1 MSQWSQS
8 WLLARPEA
16 GPEEYLMPV
25 GPPDPDIVPRVPL
38 VEPVAYDS
46 DGYPSA
52 DGNEPIESQPHA
64 AAGEVRA
71 RRPAGTLRAS
81 SGCLRPRRRIHQ
93 LSPWRPRRA
102 AVGPDVFVAFG
113 TENRLDR
120 PSYKVWEE
128 PAPAFV
134 LEVLSPKTHKRDR
147 GVKQEIYHWMG
158 VQEYWIYD
166 HDGRWLPQH
175 LLGARLSRSGG
186 YERIRTVDDGSP
198 GVFRSEALGLLLWH
212 EDGNLR
218 FHDPE
223 TGQDLLSNQEQA
235 SGSSEGGSGPPGS
248 RGPHRGLGGSTARR
262 SRTLTGSQDTRTAG
276 SKLPGDASHERA

>member
-64 AAGEVRA
+64 AAVKYALDALQEHFGH
-71 RRPAGTLRAS
+71 
-81 SGCLRPRRRIHQ
+81 PRGVCVLGDVFINYRHGD
-93 LSPWRPRRA
+93 RRA

-235 SGSSEGGSGPPGS
+235 A
-248 RGPHRGLGGSTARR
+248 ARR
-262 SRTLTGSQDTRTAG
+262 KAEAALRAAEARIEALEARLRAEAG
-276 SKLPGDASHERA
+276 R